1 LLNTAEPRRGGI
13 GRSLLYGPVPPQDSE
28 DGRLFPSVPFGLSIK
43 TFAHALWILLITGF
57 FLVSPRGAFCE
68 TPYGS
73 PGLVAK
79 SQADAKR
86 RNIEALREL
95 VRTEPDNID
104 YRIRL
109 GWWLVEV
116 DEFDEAGEHF
126 TKALERDPN
135 RLDAVWGLAIVHH
148 EKGRDEEAVAI
159 LQGYLRRR
167 ADDLQARQYLAE
179 IRSYSAKDLDR
190 AVMEYQEML
199 KRDPG
204 DIGTAKKLAKALVG
218 LRRYEEAI
226 RIYDQLLAAHPQDRE
241 LRLEKARVLSWA
253 KRYAESLAE
262 YDALLSLQ
270 PDNRVY
276 LQEKAAVTS
285 WAGRYGESIA
295 LYERILQQ
303 DPGSMDARI
312 GLAKALSWSGRVNGA
327 MRAFEEIAKEDPE
340 NVDAHLG
347 LADAYRRI
355 GDSGRAEAE
364 YQQVL
369 TLDPDNREAQKGLT
383 IVQHARGPRG
393 DLWYAA
399 FLDSNDFV
407 RQGVFATV
415 TWNPTLESLV
425 EIGNA
430 FSTFHQNGRDIQRE
444 TPSLTVTA
452 KPSPYLDLTFG
463 YKFNAYLGEGT
474 TNNFLAGVSYR
485 AFDATTVGFS
495 FNRLDIVDSKGIFA
509 ARGYNPITDIEAV
522 FERIQSNDFTPWVHH
537 DFTDR
542 LVLDGSYTFGDQT
555 DGNQKSEAFAQLG
568 YRVVRRSDR
577 FLDLKLNAYYL
588 GYQDQSPLYFSP
600 STLINPAAVVSW
612 HHELT
617 DRFSYDLENAL
628 QYEYLSGDSGVAN
641 QFLARVRYK
650 ITEDTEIS
658 LSGFSFVESINT
670 YRSGSFL
677 LGLSHR
683 F

>member
-1 LLNTAEPRRGGI
+1 M
-13 GRSLLYGPVPPQDSE
+13 
-28 DGRLFPSVPFGLSIK
+28 
-43 TFAHALWILLITGF
+43 HALCILLITG
-57 FLVSPRGAFCE
+57 LLIIGPPGAFGQ
-68 TPYGS
+68 TPYSS

-79 SQADAKR
+79 SQADAKL

-95 VRTEPDNID
+95 VRSEPDNIE

-109 GWWLVEV
+109 GWWLVEA
-116 DEFDEAGEHF
+116 EKFDEAGEHF
-126 TKALERDPN
+126 EKALERDSN

-148 EKGRDEEAVAI
+148 EKGKDEEAVEI

-167 ADDLQARQYLAE
+167 PDDPQARRYLAE

-190 AVMEYQEML
+190 TAMEYQEML
-199 KRDPG
+199 KQNPG
-204 DIGTAKKLAKALVG
+204 DMESAKKLAKALVG
-218 LRRYEEAI
+218 LGRYEEAI
-226 RIYDQLLAAHPQDRE
+226 GTYDRLLEAHPQDRE
-241 LRLEKARVLSWA
+241 LRLEKARALSWA
-253 KRYAESLAE
+253 KRYPEALAE

-276 LQEKAAVTS
+276 LQEKAAVAS

-303 DPGSMDARI
+303 DPGNMDARL
-312 GLAKALSWSGRVNGA
+312 GLARALSWSGKVNGA
-327 MRAFEEIAKEDPE
+327 IRAFEEIATEGPG
-340 NVDAHLG
+340 NVEAHLG

-355 GDSGRAEAE
+355 GDSGRAEAA

-369 TLDPDNREAQKGLT
+369 TLDPDNREARKGLT
-383 IVQHARGPRG
+383 IVQHARKPQG

-415 TWNPTLESLV
+415 AWNPTLESLV

-452 KPSPYLDLTFG
+452 RPSPYLDLTFG

-485 AFDATTVGFS
+485 AFDATTIGFT

-522 FERIQSNDFTPWVHH
+522 FQRIQSNDFTPRVHH

-555 DGNQKSEAFAQLG
+555 DGNQKSEAFVQLS

-577 FLDLKLNAYYL
+577 FLDLKGNVYYL

-617 DRFSYDLENAL
+617 DRLSYDLENAL

-650 ITEDTEIS
+650 ITEDTDIS
-658 LSGFSFVESINT
+658 VSAFSFVESINT